1 VQGPPRSG
9 PPNLNR
15 RIRARRLATMTL
27 YELTSPDGVFDIK
40 VNRGTDGFHVTVGDS
55 HYFLKLK
62 RGAGPNQ
69 FIVEVADK
77 PANVTLIEASSQRV
91 DLVLN
96 GRRFS
101 FQRPAA
107 IGQMAPHPPAASP
120 SHGLVTAPMPGRVI
134 GTLVKKGEKVKAGD
148 PLVILES
155 MKMEIAVRSDRDAEV
170 REILADEGSYV
181 KRGQGLVRL
190 V

>member
-1 VQGPPRSG
+1 
-9 PPNLNR
+9 
-15 RIRARRLATMTL
+15 
-27 YELTSPDGVFDIK
+27 LTSPDGEFDIQ
-40 VNRGTDGFHVTVGDS
+40 VDRGTDGFQVTVGDS
-55 HYFLKLK
+55 YYFLKLK
-62 RGAGPNQ
+62 RGASPNQ

-77 PANVTLIEASSQRV
+77 PAGVTLIEASSQRV
-91 DLVLN
+91 DLILD
-96 GRRFS
+96 GRRLS

-107 IGQMAPHPPAASP
+107 IGQMAPRTPAAST
-120 SHGLVTAPMPGRVI
+120 SHGLVTAPMPGKVI

-170 REILADEGSYV
+170 REILADEGSSV